1 MTGKELFEV
10 WAPMDDIWS
19 PWVKP
24 VIFSEISWVNEDI
37 PVESV
42 LGELN
47 VAYDVDFRSDTAIIV
62 DLPGVESLKAGY
74 VLSMRGYRPV
84 PLYNTTSGV
93 GQKLN
98 TAVLV
103 AIDVSD
109 LVRMLSVL
117 PPQSVVVAIAR
128 SGPPAFLLDQRRLR
142 GGIKPLPGIY
152 DNRWMVFP
160 QDFPSANFLQ
170 LRGITRCIVLQD
182 GSSRPQDDLAH
193 VLLRYQEAGIRIL
206 VQGTT
211 SSYGP
216 TSIEVHRPSRFRWT
230 VYRALA
236 LVGLRRN
243 SAGGFGA
250 VVPVP
255 GEGGSFG

>member
-1 MTGKELFEV
+1 MTGKELFEA
-10 WAPMDDIWS
+10 WAPVDDVWS

-47 VAYDVDFRSDTAIIV
+47 IAYGVGFRPDTAVIV

-74 VLSMRGYRPV
+74 VLSMGGYRPV

-98 TAVLV
+98 TAVSM
-103 AIDVSD
+103 AIDMSE

-117 PPQSVVVAIAR
+117 PPQFAVVATAR
-128 SGPPAFLLDQRRLR
+128 SGTPAFLLDQRRLK
-142 GGIKPLPGIY
+142 GGIKPLPGTY

-160 QDFPSANFLQ
+160 QDFPSANFLKM
-170 LRGITRCIVLQD
+170 RGITQCIVLQE
-182 GSSRPQDDLAH
+182 SNSQPQDDLAH
-193 VLLRYQEAGIRIL
+193 VLLRYQEDGIRIF
-206 VQGTT
+206 VQDTT

-216 TSIEVHRPSRFRWT
+216 TSIKVYRPSRFRWAA
-230 VYRALA
+230 YRALA
-236 LVGLRRN
+236 LMGLRRN

-250 VVPVP
+250 IVPVP